1 MKNIDPI
8 AQCILNYKN
17 EAEVARR
24 KRMERNRENFEIY
37 NLNQD
42 YSHKKVGQSQEFLAK
57 QQMAVEQ
64 ITSFV
69 QQGVIDLKNWFKV
82 EFEPGV
88 DKSQIRIDEST
99 LEKLTLRHIEKNE
112 ISNFLG
118 DSVKM
123 GILGS
128 LAICKVHG
136 CHYKKSRWSVDKSLG
151 STQLIREDR
160 KYWQLKLELI
170 RQEDYYPD
178 PTGSNLYEI
187 QGIDMDYHDLL
198 ALAEAYPEDYDL
210 ELIKTLSPETDM
222 EQELK
227 KARETDQVEN
237 MYENR
242 KRIRLYEMWGT
253 IIDTSNKKVTH
264 KDSVCAITESG
275 LVIRKPSPN
284 PFWHNERPFIVHP
297 FVRIPK
303 SVWHR
308 ALMDASTKHNI
319 ALNELYNLMVDGGLM
334 SVFGIRQIREDWL
347 DDPSQVDDG
356 IPAGTTLSV
365 TSTCPPGQ
373 KVLERVDTGT
383 LGSEAFNMFQMMD
396 REHQSSSLTNDVR
409 MGNLPQRAVKAT
421 EIVASNQTITGMF
434 NGVIKLLEENYVT
447 EILRKSALLLG
458 QYMDDLDLPEIEALI
473 GEQKAQLVKMMTP
486 EERFVEIANG
496 CRFKVYGL
504 SSIINKMNDFRKVT
518 SLLQVVGASPQLM
531 NEFMKKYSFTKLMGE
546 IVQSLDIDE
555 QKIVLSEEEKIVI
568 AQEKAMQQQ
577 MQMMQI
583 MGKGGATSNPDMMS
597 QVPNMANQDMGGGP
611 MPDQQ
616 ALQEGVSGG
625 SAY

>member
-1 MKNIDPI
+1 MKDIDPV
-8 AQCILNYKN
+8 AQCVLNYKK
-17 EAEVARR
+17 EAEEARK
-24 KRMERNRENFEIY
+24 KRMERNKENFEIY

-42 YSHKKVGQSQEFLAK
+42 FSHKKVGQSQEFLAK

-82 EFEPGV
+82 EYESGV
-88 DKSQIRIDEST
+88 KKEELRIDSST
-99 LEKLTLRHIEKNE
+99 LEKLTLRQVQKNK
-112 ISNFLG
+112 ISDFLG

-136 CHYKKSRWSVDKSLG
+136 CHYNKSKWEIDNSLG
-151 STQLIREDR
+151 KTQLIRNDK

-178 PTGSNLYEI
+178 PTGAGLYEI
-187 QGIDMDYHDLL
+187 QGIDMDYHELL
-198 ALAEAYPEDYDL
+198 ALAESYPEDYDM
-210 ELIKTLSPETDM
+210 EAIKLLSPEVDL

-227 KARETDQVEN
+227 KSRETDQVEN

-242 KRIRLYEMWGT
+242 KRIRVYEMWGT
-253 IIDTSNKKVTH
+253 IIDTSSKKVTH
-264 KDSVCAITESG
+264 KDTVCAITESG
-275 LVIRKPSPN
+275 IVIRKPSPN
-284 PFWHNERPFIVHP
+284 PFWHNESPFIVHP

-319 ALNELYNLMVDGGLM
+319 AINELYNLMVDAGMM
-334 SVFGIRQIREDWL
+334 SAFGIRQLREDWL

-365 TSTCPPGQ
+365 TSSCPPGQ

-447 EILRKSALLLG
+447 EILRKSALNIA
-458 QYMDDLDLPEIEALI
+458 QYMDDVDLPEIEALI
-473 GEQKAQLVKMMTP
+473 GFEKSQLIKMMTP
-486 EERFVEIANG
+486 EERFVEVANG
-496 CRFKVYGL
+496 CKFKVYGL

-518 SLLQVVGASPQLM
+518 SLLQVVGASQQLM

-555 QKIVLSEEEKIVI
+555 EKIILSPEELAVI
-568 AQEKAMQQQ
+568 QREKAMQAQ

-583 MGKGGATSNPDMMS
+583 MGKGGATSSPDMMS
-597 QVPNMANQDMGGGP
+597 QVPNMASQDMGGGP
-611 MPDQQ
+611 MPDKQ

-625 SAY
+625 SAI